1 MLKWNEMEWNGMK
14 GNETDKIQ
22 SGKLISNKEVFFGT
36 FAELGS
42 MSSFE
47 RGSSW
52 ATSSH
57 AVRTET
63 KEFPVPRSSVSE
75 GRWFTVWFVSYL
87 EGKSLI
93 CDLSSTYFVSCPF
106 MSYILWDPW
115 DWNCRSLRPGIVF
128 VVQGAA
134 KSAMEASA
142 AIYWC
147 WVCTKVSIFVDPC
160 WYGFSYWDQSATPIK
175 PASS

>member
-42 MSSFE
+42 MNSFE

-57 AVRTET
+57 AVQNRNEGVFGSSVFSFWRSLIHSVICFLSGR
-63 KEFPVPRSSVSE
+63 KEFDL
-75 GRWFTVWFVSYL
+75 WFVFNLFCLMSIHVLHLVGPMRLKLSFSASRHRLCGAGCRQERAGGISRYL
-87 EGKSLI
+87 LVLGLHQSFYLCWSLLI
-93 CDLSSTYFVSCPF
+93 WFL
-106 MSYILWDPW
+106 ILGSVRNPH
-115 DWNCRSLRPGIVF
+115 
-128 VVQGAA
+128 
-134 KSAMEASA
+134 
-142 AIYWC
+142 
-147 WVCTKVSIFVDPC
+147 
-160 WYGFSYWDQSATPIK
+160 
-175 PASS
+175 